1 MSAQGLKYMGI
12 GLTFC
17 GAAHLNYERA
27 SVLDSIGSYDTT
39 EAKIGIVSSA
49 TSREGEGPPRTS
61 RPPSR
66 PTSRMKSER
75 CTDSV
80 IELENAP

>member
-39 EAKIGIVSSA
+39 EAKIGIAAGAVLIVADVFSYL
-49 TSREGEGPPRTS
+49 EGGRRAAS
-61 RPPSR
+61 
-66 PTSRMKSER
+66 
-75 CTDSV
+75 D
-80 IELENAP
+80 